1 MGKIAAAALAAVLA
15 MGAALAADARNEGQP
30 LLVVG
35 DRTFDF
41 TGARSVYVVDR
52 EGAFTSYVIGA
63 PEFVNRPF
71 IDRWEAGPPVVTR
84 VIDGD
89 TIEVRLAGGE
99 IERVRLLLVDT
110 PEVHGG
116 AECYGREASAFV
128 SGLLSGG
135 DPVRLERDGANRDN
149 LGRLLRYVWLPGDS
163 MLNERLAAG
172 GYAEFA
178 DYGEAGLRYAT
189 RIEDAAERARNAGA
203 GLWGVC
209 PPAPETPETPEP
221 TPEPTPETPEPA
233 TAAFD
238 SCTKAKAAGLPGG
251 WTREEAARH
260 LTPEALERADSD
272 NDDIYCE

>member
-1 MGKIAAAALAAVLA
+1 MGKIAAAVLAAVLA
-15 MGAALAADARNEGQP
+15 MGTALAVDAQNEGQP

-63 PEFVNRPF
+63 PDFVNRPF
-71 IDRWEAGPPVVTR
+71 IDKWEAGPPVVTR

-99 IERVRLLLVDT
+99 IEKVRLLLVDT

-135 DPVRLERDGANRDN
+135 DPVRLERDTANRDSF
-149 LGRLLRYVWLPGDS
+149 GRLLRYVWLSGDS
-163 MLNERLAAG
+163 MLNERLAAE

-178 DYGEAGLRYAT
+178 DYGETGLRYAT
-189 RIEDAAERARNAGA
+189 RIEDAVERARNAGA

-209 PPAPETPETPEP
+209 PQAPETPEPPDTPVP
-221 TPEPTPETPEPA
+221 APA
-233 TAAFD
+233 TAAFS

-251 WTREEAARH
+251 WMREEAALH
-260 LTPEALERADSD
+260 LTPEALGRADGD
-272 NDDIYCE
+272 NDGIYCE